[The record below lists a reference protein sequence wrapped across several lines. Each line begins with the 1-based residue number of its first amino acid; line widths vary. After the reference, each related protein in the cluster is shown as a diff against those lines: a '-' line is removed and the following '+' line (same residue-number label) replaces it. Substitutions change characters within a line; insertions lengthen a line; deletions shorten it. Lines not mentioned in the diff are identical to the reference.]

1 MGILMTNRRNLNDI
15 RHTGEASHGHARLVL
30 QWSGLFLLVSVMV
43 LGLSSFA
50 FCKPAADPEEKTVLK
65 AARNFLDAEI
75 RRDYPAVY
83 ACFAP
88 SSAYLRTHTYQQY
101 LAEVKTAPYHVVAY
115 QIVRVN
121 YIEDNKNPQSITTA
135 SRIAQVE
142 VEVTFAYEGTDK
154 RSVVNIGFIFL
165 KEGGKWYK
173 S

>member
-1 MGILMTNRRNLNDI
+1 MKTSGMTKKDSLSMTSALRY
-15 RHTGEASHGHARLVL
+15 
-30 QWSGLFLLVSVMV
+30 SGLFLLISIMV
-43 LGLSSFA
+43 LGLSPSA
-50 FCKPAADPEEKTVLK
+50 FCKSAAEGDKRAVLK

-101 LAEVKTAPYHVVAY
+101 LAEAKSAPYHVVAY
-115 QIVRVN
+115 QIVRIN
-121 YIEDNKNPQSITTA
+121 YIEDNKDPKSITAA

-142 VEVTFAYEGTDK
+142 VEVTFAYEGSDK

-165 KEGGKWYK
+165 KEGGRWYK